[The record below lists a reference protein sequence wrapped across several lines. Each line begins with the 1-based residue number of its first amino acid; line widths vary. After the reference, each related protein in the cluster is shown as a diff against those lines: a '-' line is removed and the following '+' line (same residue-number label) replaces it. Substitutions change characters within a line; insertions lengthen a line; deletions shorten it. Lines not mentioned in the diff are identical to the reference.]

1 MVSPFHGS
9 IAKSLNAFQTC
20 FKAIFKPCLTALYIA
35 IIQSISS
42 KEKGK
47 NRCFL
52 KWGYFVRLCHNLA

>member
-1 MVSPFHGS
+1 MVSQFYGS

-35 IIQSISS
+35 TIQSIFS

-47 NRCFL
+47 NR
-52 KWGYFVRLCHNLA
+52 YFF